1 MKLEKHRYGDVVI
14 LKFTGEFDTFN
25 LPAFSE
31 RIDRMITGGDTQM
44 VFDLRLLKFINS
56 AALGYLIKTSKRLRE
71 AGGEMV
77 LARPSK
83 FVRKTLSTLGLDD
96 VFKMFESVEAGVKHF
111 ITGEDIGEIKLEGGE
126 HDEALTGSVPIIF
139 KPTGTPEADAMPNQV
154 GRIVTLYEDGLLF
167 RYERE
172 PDGSTADGSKD
183 PVHPYLVA
191 GQELKLKFRQPF
203 AIKEYYF
210 EMGGEVVEVISMSG
224 SDDEEAA
231 VDAIRVKYDSIKED
245 DRKHLEQF
253 VRDQESWKAEITK

>member
-25 LPAFSE
+25 LPGFSE
-31 RIDRMITGGDTQM
+31 RIDRMIAGGDTQM

-56 AALGYLIKTSKRLRE
+56 AALGYLIKTGKTLK
-71 AGGEMV
+71 AQGGEMV

-83 FVRKTLSTLGLDD
+83 FVKKTLATLGLED
-96 VFKMFESVEAGVKHF
+96 VFKMFGSVEDGVRHF
-111 ITGEDIGEIKLEGGE
+111 ITGEDVGEIKLEGGE
-126 HDEALTGSVPIIF
+126 YDEALTGSVPIIF
-139 KPTGTPEADAMPNQV
+139 KPTGSGDADSLPNQV

-167 RYERE
+167 RYEPE
-172 PDGSTADGSKD
+172 SAEKED
-183 PVHPYLVA
+183 PVQAYLKA

-210 EMGGEVVEVISMSG
+210 EMGGQIVEVMRMSG
-224 SDDEEAA
+224 GDDDDND
-231 VDAIRVKYDSIKED
+231 VDAVRIRYGDIKDD

-253 VRDQESWKAEITK
+253 VRDQEAWKTEITS